1 MLLNTLRQFCFTFPY
16 YSFLTARACFLS
28 TVGIEP
34 LTIRMVDSLA
44 NHNTNMTY
52 LESIN
57 KKYTFL
63 PMGFMF

>member
-1 MLLNTLRQFCFTFPY
+1 MLLNKLHHFCFTFSY
-16 YSFLTARACFLS
+16 FSFVTSRNYLMPIVVL
-28 TVGIEP
+28 EP

-44 NHNTNMTY
+44 NHYTNITY
-52 LESIN
+52 CLSKN